1 MADPIYGIKQATING
16 VDYWLVDHN
25 IVADF
30 STSSTYAVGDYCVYS
45 GSLYKCSTAISTA
58 GAWDSTKWTSVNVMD
73 EVKSAQSSSASAT
86 KLATARAIDGVKFDG
101 TAGIKHYGVCGT
113 AVGTAAKTVTVYPY
127 GSTSGTAA
135 TFELQEGA
143 HITVKFTAGNTAATP
158 TLKVNT
164 ADAKNI
170 QYKGSNLPSGT
181 ATAGKYSIEP
191 NQILDL
197 IYDGTA
203 WQIVGGYLNSLDY
216 TSSGGATNKT
226 ITSITETDGVIS
238 ATFSSIA
245 INASQIDNGIVPI
258 VRGGTGRST
267 YTANA
272 VVVTDGDGYAFSTVL
287 PSELD
292 TLSGINTNT
301 TIQAQI
307 NAITGGGADH
317 VRFLDWAP
325 AYIATQGGG
334 SYTTEFNSND
344 ATHHIIGG
352 VPLSDGDT
360 VIGLDG
366 SIGICT
372 STSTTDNVTHYV
384 VTYQT
389 MLIDY
394 KISVTA
400 ISGTSNSKLV
410 VKSRA
415 MNDFA
420 Y

>member
-73 EVKSAQSSSASAT
+73 EVKSAQSGSASAT

-101 TAGIKHYGVCGT
+101 TAGIKHYGVCSSGVS
-113 AVGTAAKTVTVYPY
+113 APGKEVTVYPY

-135 TFELQEGA
+135 PFELEQGA

-164 ADAKNI
+164 TTAKNI
-170 QYKGSNLPSGT
+170 QYKGSNLPAGT
-181 ATAGKYSIEP
+181 TAAGKYSIEP

-203 WQIVGGYLNSLDY
+203 WQIVGGYLNQLDY
-216 TSSGGATNKT
+216 TSSDGATNKT

-245 INASQIDNGIVPI
+245 INASQIDSGILPI
-258 VRGGTGRST
+258 SHGGTGRSN
-267 YTANA
+267 YTGSA
-272 VVVTDGDGYAFSTVL
+272 VVITNGSGYDFSTVT
-287 PSELD
+287 PSELSAL
-292 TLSGINTNT
+292 TGINTNS
-301 TIQAQI
+301 TIQEQI

-325 AYIATQGGG
+325 AYIITSGG
-334 SYTTEFNSND
+334 SSYATEFNSND

-352 VPLSDGDT
+352 VPLSVGDA

-372 STSTTDNVTHYV
+372 SANTTDNVTRYV

-415 MNDFA
+415 MNDFS

>member
-45 GSLYKCSTAISTA
+45 GSLYKCSTAISAA

-245 INASQIDNGIVPI
+245 INASQIDSGILPI
-258 VRGGTGRST
+258 SHGGTGRST
-267 YTANA
+267 YTGSA
-272 VVVTDGDGYAFSTVL
+272 VVITDGDGYAFSTVL
-287 PSELD
+287 PSELA
-292 TLSGINTNT
+292 TLSGINTNS
-301 TIQAQI
+301 TIQEQI

-325 AYIATQGGG
+325 AYITSGGS

-352 VPLSDGDT
+352 VPLSVGDA

-372 STSTTDNVTHYV
+372 SANTTDNVTRYV

-415 MNDFA
+415 MNDFS